1 MGNKKTRTFQT
12 VAVVLLLQFL
22 NSCANTPHTTM
33 EQLIQK
39 RTSQS
44 QDEQSYLNS
53 LGNMTD
59 PKLGRHIS
67 MNFKNEPIYLAV
79 RRVAKAVGLKFDTT
93 IAPSSEYR
101 VTASYNGTVAGFLDL
116 AYRQTG
122 VEYKFRNGL
131 LGVFNESYIT
141 REYRTIGCGTKG
153 AKKFEIA
160 LRSVPPSK
168 VFDYFIENR
177 DFSVTYDTKYSNVSG
192 TETSKKSVD
201 SVNFF
206 YKGCDEKEAIT
217 RFGSANNLAIKFT
230 GEKSFTVKDYEMA
243 KLDVP
248 TYLKLKFDSGGAGI
262 GGEEGGGG
270 TSGTTLTEEEDYE
283 KEMATMV
290 SGYLSPDGKAFL
302 SKRGYLVVTDRPNS
316 IKDIKKIVQKEVVAQ
331 QSMDLSISIIRV
343 DVSDNF
349 ENGVDWNLALNELGR
364 NLDIR
369 NLTSSLNYTGS
380 VEGGLSIS
388 GIVNNKSS
396 ILKVLSKYGNAKI
409 VRDYSV
415 STRSGILSTFKA
427 VQQIPYVTTSVIQN
441 GQTAQTVAE
450 AKSVEA
456 GLILNVKPT
465 FSQNNEVVNFAI
477 DVTVSEY
484 DGDKVFIVNGG
495 EYKLPQISTS
505 KIQMPANVGINKTVI
520 LTGLKLKNGEINRE
534 GIPRLSNIDTIG
546 GLFGSNIENAQA
558 SEFLLVVT
566 PKVSRRY

>member
-1 MGNKKTRTFQT
+1 MGNNKIKTLQV
-12 VAVVLLLQFL
+12 VAVLGLLQFI
-22 NSCANTPHTTM
+22 SGCANTPHQTM
-33 EQLIQK
+33 DQLVEK
-39 RTSQS
+39 RTSQAR
-44 QDEQSYLNS
+44 DEQSYLDS

-59 PKLGRHIS
+59 PKLGQHIS

-79 RRVAKAVGLKFDTT
+79 QRVAKAVGLKFDTT

-101 VTASYNGTVAGFLDL
+101 VTASYNGTVIGFLDL

-141 REYRTIGCGTKG
+141 REYRTVGCGTKG

-192 TETSKKSVD
+192 TETSKKPVD
-201 SVNFF
+201 TVNFF

-217 RFGSANNLAIKFT
+217 KFGSANNLAIKFT
-230 GEKSFTVKDYEMA
+230 GEKSFIVKDYEMA

-262 GGEEGGGG
+262 GGEEGGSS
-270 TSGTTLTEEEDYE
+270 SGTTLTEDEDYE

-364 NLDIR
+364 NLSVR
-369 NLTSSLNYTGS
+369 NLTLGLDYASS

-388 GIVNNKSS
+388 GIVNNKSQ
-396 ILKVLSKYGNAKI
+396 IVKVLSKYGNAKI

-441 GQTAQTVAE
+441 GQTSQTVAE

-484 DGDKVFIVNGG
+484 EGDKVFIVDGG

-534 GIPRLSNIDTIG
+534 GIPQLSNIDTFG
-546 GLFGSNIENAQA
+546 GLFGVNKENAQA

-566 PKVSRRY
+566 PKVARRY